1 MTECPLN
8 IVSAI
13 ESMGVRIHFRSQNLL
28 LCGCLIIF
36 QCLPALSSTAGRL
49 DTLKGT
55 FIVGYQGWFACPGD
69 DDGHGWVH
77 WSNGTTPTVDML
89 PDVSELPPGERCRT
103 GMTAVDGSAIDVFS
117 SRNPATVARHFAWM
131 RRFGIDGAA
140 LQRFSGM
147 LHQPRQIA
155 VVDQVLANVRQAAE
169 ASGRGFFVMYD
180 ISGLRA
186 ADIPLVLQDW
196 QRLEDAGNTSSRAWI
211 SHKGHPVLGIWGLGF
226 AAKPLTPDDAKRLLA
241 GIARISAPHGGI
253 TILGGVPPGW
263 RTGTGD
269 ASSDPSWQTVWP
281 MLGVISP
288 WTVGRFA
295 DDAGADA
302 YLRTHLA
309 IDLEATR
316 RMGID
321 IMPVVF
327 PGFSWGNLM
336 HANHHDA
343 RAKFNEIPR
352 RCGRFY
358 WHQLS
363 NALSAGATM
372 LYGAMFDEV
381 DEGTALFKLVP
392 GASQAPARTPD
403 PGHNFV
409 TLDADGCRLPSDWY
423 LRLTGAASAA
433 LHTHKPLPPTLP
445 QP

>member
-1 MTECPLN
+1 
-8 IVSAI
+8 
-13 ESMGVRIHFRSQNLL
+13 MGS
-28 LCGCLIIF
+28 
-36 QCLPALSSTAGRL
+36 
-49 DTLKGT
+49 LKDK

-69 DDGHGWVH
+69 NDGRGWVH
-77 WSNGTTPTVDML
+77 WSSGTTPTVDML
-89 PDVSELPPGERCRT
+89 PDVSELPPHERCRT
-103 GMTAVDGSAIDVFS
+103 DLTAADGSAIDVFS

-131 RRFGIDGAA
+131 KLYGIDGVA

-147 LHQPRQIA
+147 LHQPQQIA
-155 VVDQVLANVRQAAE
+155 IVNQVLANVRQAAE
-169 ASGRGFFVMYD
+169 ASGRGFLVMYD
-180 ISGLRA
+180 ASGLRR
-186 ADIPLVLQDW
+186 ADIPLILQDW
-196 QRLEDAGNTSSRAWI
+196 QRIEEAGYTRSRAWI
-211 SHKGHPVLGIWGLGF
+211 GHKGHPVLGIWGLGF
-226 AAKPLTPDDAKRLLA
+226 TSAPLTPDDAKLLLA
-241 GIARISAPHGGI
+241 GIARISAPYGGI
-253 TILGGVPPGW
+253 TILGGVPSGW

-269 ASSDPSWQTVWP
+269 AKSDPSWQTIWP

-288 WTVGRFA
+288 WTVGRYA

-302 YLRTHLA
+302 YLRTNLT
-309 IDLEATR
+309 IDLETSR

-321 IMPVVF
+321 YMPVVF

-336 HANHHDA
+336 HANHNDA
-343 RAKFNEIPR
+343 RAKFNQIPR

-381 DEGTALFKLVP
+381 DEGTALFKLVT
-392 GASQAPARTPD
+392 GASRAPARTPE

-423 LRLTGAASAA
+423 LRLTSAAGAA
-433 LHTHKPLPPTLP
+433 LHTHTPLPPTLP